1 MSYFESYLDED
12 LLNEDYYNEDLLSE
26 DLLEN
31 FDESFDE
38 AAKRRRPSTRSIRPN
53 VSSAVK
59 QRSNFGK
66 ALSGRAND
74 YATKSELKKSLDAI
88 SNQVNELKKTSL
100 ATNKTLVALD
110 QKHTELAKLDVR
122 KGDNQTKVL
131 KNMQMMS
138 MMGSLLNQPKLDV
151 TKLKVVKATE
161 VGKPDTIVQDGT
173 AIVVDQTMSLLL
185 PMMTTMGDSGSGKSD
200 NSNMMLPLVLIMSQ
214 QGQNNGGNNNNTI
227 SKGIDSGI
235 NAATSGNCNTQ
246 LTESSDFQTIAAKI
260 VNILSIVVG
269 VVAVIMIIY
278 GGFRYITSGGE
289 SGSVSGAKNTLI
301 YAIVGLVIVALAQF
315 IVHFVLDNISA

>member
-12 LLNEDYYNEDLLSE
+12 LLNEDYFNEDLLGE
-26 DLLEN
+26 DLLESY
-31 FDESFDE
+31 DESYDE
-38 AAKRRRPSTRSIRPN
+38 AAKKRPSIKGIRPN

-110 QKHTELAKLDVR
+110 QKHTELAKLDAR

-138 MMGSLLNQPKLDV
+138 MMGSLLNQPKL
-151 TKLKVVKATE
+151 KPENLEFIPAKAADSSGPAHE
-161 VGKPDTIVQDGT
+161 AKIIEKPNTS
-173 AIVVDQTMSLLL
+173 AIYVDQTMSLLL

-214 QGQNNGGNNNNTI
+214 QNQGNTGTNNTM
-227 SKGIDSGI
+227 
-235 NAATSGNCNTQ
+235 
-246 LTESSDFQTIAAKI
+246 LPIAMMMMMNK
-260 VNILSIVVG
+260 
-269 VVAVIMIIY
+269 
-278 GGFRYITSGGE
+278 
-289 SGSVSGAKNTLI
+289 
-301 YAIVGLVIVALAQF
+301 
-315 IVHFVLDNISA
+315 

>member
-12 LLNEDYYNEDLLSE
+12 LLNEDYFNEDLLGE
-26 DLLEN
+26 DLLESYG
-31 FDESFDE
+31 ESYDE
-38 AAKRRRPSTRSIRPN
+38 AAKKRPSIKGIRPN

-110 QKHTELAKLDVR
+110 QKHTELAKLDAR

-138 MMGSLLNQPKLDV
+138 MMGSLLNQPKLIPEN
-151 TKLKVVKATE
+151 LKITGEGDDAKISAVD
-161 VGKPDTIVQDGT
+161 GKNPIY
-173 AIVVDQTMSLLL
+173 VDQTMSLLL

-200 NSNMMLPLVLIMSQ
+200 SSNMMLPLVLIMSQ
-214 QGQNNGGNNNNTI
+214 QGQGNTGTNNTM
-227 SKGIDSGI
+227 
-235 NAATSGNCNTQ
+235 
-246 LTESSDFQTIAAKI
+246 LP
-260 VNILSIVVG
+260 
-269 VVAVIMIIY
+269 
-278 GGFRYITSGGE
+278 
-289 SGSVSGAKNTLI
+289 
-301 YAIVGLVIVALAQF
+301 LVMMMMM
-315 IVHFVLDNISA
+315 NK

>member
-12 LLNEDYYNEDLLSE
+12 LLNEDYFNEDLLGE
-26 DLLEN
+26 DLLESY
-31 FDESFDE
+31 DESYDE
-38 AAKRRRPSTRSIRPN
+38 AAKKRPSIKGIRPN

-110 QKHTELAKLDVR
+110 QKHTELAKLDAR

-131 KNMQMMS
+131 KNMQMMG
-138 MMGSLLNQPKLDV
+138 MMGSLLNQPKLIPEN
-151 TKLKVVKATE
+151 LKITGEGEDAKITAVD
-161 VGKPDTIVQDGT
+161 GKNPIY
-173 AIVVDQTMSLLL
+173 VDQTMSLLL

-200 NSNMMLPLVLIMSQ
+200 SSNMMLPLVLIMSQ
-214 QGQNNGGNNNNTI
+214 QNQGTTGTNSNTM
-227 SKGIDSGI
+227 
-235 NAATSGNCNTQ
+235 
-246 LTESSDFQTIAAKI
+246 LP
-260 VNILSIVVG
+260 
-269 VVAVIMIIY
+269 
-278 GGFRYITSGGE
+278 
-289 SGSVSGAKNTLI
+289 
-301 YAIVGLVIVALAQF
+301 LVMMMMM
-315 IVHFVLDNISA
+315 NK

>member
-12 LLNEDYYNEDLLSE
+12 LLNEDYFNEDLLSE
-26 DLLEN
+26 DLLESY
-31 FDESFDE
+31 DESYDE
-38 AAKRRRPSTRSIRPN
+38 AAKRRRPSTRGIRPN

-100 ATNKTLVALD
+100 ATNKALVALD
-110 QKHTELAKLDVR
+110 QKHTEFAKIDAR

-138 MMGSLLNQPKLDV
+138 MVGSLLNQPKL
-151 TKLKVVKATE
+151 KAE
-161 VGKPDTIVQDGT
+161 NLQYIPAKAAEGNNPAVEAKIIEKPNTS
-173 AIVVDQTMSLLL
+173 AIYIDPTMSLLL

-214 QGQNNGGNNNNTI
+214 QNQNNTGNTNNTI
-227 SKGIDSGI
+227 
-235 NAATSGNCNTQ
+235 
-246 LTESSDFQTIAAKI
+246 LPIALMMMMNK
-260 VNILSIVVG
+260 
-269 VVAVIMIIY
+269 
-278 GGFRYITSGGE
+278 
-289 SGSVSGAKNTLI
+289 
-301 YAIVGLVIVALAQF
+301 
-315 IVHFVLDNISA
+315 

>member
-12 LLNEDYYNEDLLSE
+12 LLNEDYFNEDLLGE
-26 DLLEN
+26 DLLESY
-31 FDESFDE
+31 DESFDE
-38 AAKRRRPSTRSIRPN
+38 AAKRRRPSTRGIRPN

-100 ATNKTLVALD
+100 ATNKALVALD
-110 QKHTELAKLDVR
+110 QKHTEFAKIDAR

-138 MMGSLLNQPKLDV
+138 MMGSLLNQPKLV
-151 TKLKVVKATE
+151 TENLE
-161 VGKPDTIVQDGT
+161 VTGTGSDSKIIAKDGKNPIY
-173 AIVVDQTMSLLL
+173 VDQTLSLLL
-185 PMMTTMGDSGSGKSD
+185 PMLTTMGDSGSGKSD

-214 QGQNNGGNNNNTI
+214 NKDNTNNNN
-227 SKGIDSGI
+227 
-235 NAATSGNCNTQ
+235 
-246 LTESSDFQTIAAKI
+246 
-260 VNILSIVVG
+260 ILP
-269 VVAVIMIIY
+269 
-278 GGFRYITSGGE
+278 
-289 SGSVSGAKNTLI
+289 
-301 YAIVGLVIVALAQF
+301 LAM
-315 IVHFVLDNISA
+315 VMMMNK

>member
-12 LLNEDYYNEDLLSE
+12 LLNEDYFSEDLLSE
-26 DLLEN
+26 DLLESY
-31 FDESFDE
+31 DESYDE
-38 AAKRRRPSTRSIRPN
+38 ASKKRPFIKGIKPN

-88 SNQVNELKKTSL
+88 SNQVNELKKTSI

-110 QKHTELAKLDVR
+110 QKHTELAKIDAR

-138 MMGSLLNQPKLDV
+138 MMGSLLNQPKLV
-151 TKLKVVKATE
+151 TENLE
-161 VGKPDTIVQDGT
+161 VTGTGTDTKIVAKDGKNPIY
-173 AIVVDQTMSLLL
+173 IDQTMSLLL

-214 QGQNNGGNNNNTI
+214 QNQGNTANNNNI
-227 SKGIDSGI
+227 
-235 NAATSGNCNTQ
+235 
-246 LTESSDFQTIAAKI
+246 LPIALMMMMNK
-260 VNILSIVVG
+260 
-269 VVAVIMIIY
+269 
-278 GGFRYITSGGE
+278 
-289 SGSVSGAKNTLI
+289 
-301 YAIVGLVIVALAQF
+301 
-315 IVHFVLDNISA
+315 

>member
-12 LLNEDYYNEDLLSE
+12 LLNEDYFNEDLLGE
-26 DLLEN
+26 DLLESY
-31 FDESFDE
+31 DESYDE
-38 AAKRRRPSTRSIRPN
+38 AAKKRPSIKGIRPN

-88 SNQVNELKKTSL
+88 SSQVNELKKTSL

-110 QKHTELAKLDVR
+110 QKHTELAKLDAR

-138 MMGSLLNQPKLDV
+138 MMGSVLNQPKLDV

-161 VGKPDTIVQDGT
+161 TGKPDTIVQDGT

-214 QGQNNGGNNNNTI
+214 QGQGNTGTNNTM
-227 SKGIDSGI
+227 
-235 NAATSGNCNTQ
+235 
-246 LTESSDFQTIAAKI
+246 LP
-260 VNILSIVVG
+260 
-269 VVAVIMIIY
+269 
-278 GGFRYITSGGE
+278 
-289 SGSVSGAKNTLI
+289 
-301 YAIVGLVIVALAQF
+301 LVMMMMM
-315 IVHFVLDNISA
+315 NK

>member
-12 LLNEDYYNEDLLSE
+12 LLNEDYFNEDLLNE
-26 DLLEN
+26 DLLESY
-31 FDESFDE
+31 DESYDE
-38 AAKRRRPSTRSIRPN
+38 AAKRRRPSARGIRPN

-100 ATNKTLVALD
+100 ATNKALVALD
-110 QKHTELAKLDVR
+110 QKHTEFAKIDAR

-131 KNMQMMS
+131 KNMQMMN

-151 TKLKVVKATE
+151 AKLKVVPSAE
-161 VGKPDTIVQDGT
+161 VGKPATIVQDGS

-214 QGQNNGGNNNNTI
+214 QNQANTGTTNNT
-227 SKGIDSGI
+227 
-235 NAATSGNCNTQ
+235 
-246 LTESSDFQTIAAKI
+246 LLPI
-260 VNILSIVVG
+260 VMMMMMN
-269 VVAVIMIIY
+269 
-278 GGFRYITSGGE
+278 
-289 SGSVSGAKNTLI
+289 K
-301 YAIVGLVIVALAQF
+301 
-315 IVHFVLDNISA
+315 

>member
-12 LLNEDYYNEDLLSE
+12 LLNEDYFNEDLLGE
-26 DLLEN
+26 DLLESY
-31 FDESFDE
+31 DESYDE
-38 AAKRRRPSTRSIRPN
+38 AAKKRPSIKGIRPN

-110 QKHTELAKLDVR
+110 QKHTELAKLDAR

-131 KNMQMMS
+131 KNMQMMG
-138 MMGSLLNQPKLDV
+138 MMGSLLNQPKLIPEN
-151 TKLKVVKATE
+151 LKITGEGDDAKITAVD
-161 VGKPDTIVQDGT
+161 GKNPIY
-173 AIVVDQTMSLLL
+173 VDQTMSLLL

-200 NSNMMLPLVLIMSQ
+200 SSNMMLPLVLIMSQ
-214 QGQNNGGNNNNTI
+214 QNQGTTGTNSNTM
-227 SKGIDSGI
+227 
-235 NAATSGNCNTQ
+235 
-246 LTESSDFQTIAAKI
+246 LP
-260 VNILSIVVG
+260 
-269 VVAVIMIIY
+269 
-278 GGFRYITSGGE
+278 
-289 SGSVSGAKNTLI
+289 
-301 YAIVGLVIVALAQF
+301 LVMMMMM
-315 IVHFVLDNISA
+315 NK

>member
-12 LLNEDYYNEDLLSE
+12 LLNEDYFNEDLLGE
-26 DLLEN
+26 DLLESY
-31 FDESFDE
+31 DESYDE
-38 AAKRRRPSTRSIRPN
+38 AAKKRPSIKGIRPN

-110 QKHTELAKLDVR
+110 QKHTELAKLDAR

-138 MMGSLLNQPKLDV
+138 MMGSLLNQPKLKPENLQYIPAKAADV
-151 TKLKVVKATE
+151 NGPAIEAKIIE
-161 VGKPDTIVQDGT
+161 KPNTS
-173 AIVVDQTMSLLL
+173 AIYVDQTMSLLL

-214 QGQNNGGNNNNTI
+214 QGQNNTNNNNTM
-227 SKGIDSGI
+227 
-235 NAATSGNCNTQ
+235 
-246 LTESSDFQTIAAKI
+246 LPIAMMMMMNK
-260 VNILSIVVG
+260 
-269 VVAVIMIIY
+269 
-278 GGFRYITSGGE
+278 
-289 SGSVSGAKNTLI
+289 
-301 YAIVGLVIVALAQF
+301 
-315 IVHFVLDNISA
+315 

>member
-12 LLNEDYYNEDLLSE
+12 LLNEDYFNEDLLGE
-26 DLLEN
+26 DLLESY
-31 FDESFDE
+31 DESFDE
-38 AAKRRRPSTRSIRPN
+38 ATKRRRPSTRGIRPN

-66 ALSGRAND
+66 TLSGRAND

-110 QKHTELAKLDVR
+110 QKHTELAKLDAR

-138 MMGSLLNQPKLDV
+138 MMGSVLNQPKLDV

-161 VGKPDTIVQDGT
+161 TGKPDTIVQDGT

-214 QGQNNGGNNNNTI
+214 QGQGNTGTNNTM
-227 SKGIDSGI
+227 
-235 NAATSGNCNTQ
+235 
-246 LTESSDFQTIAAKI
+246 LP
-260 VNILSIVVG
+260 
-269 VVAVIMIIY
+269 
-278 GGFRYITSGGE
+278 
-289 SGSVSGAKNTLI
+289 
-301 YAIVGLVIVALAQF
+301 LVMMMMM
-315 IVHFVLDNISA
+315 NK